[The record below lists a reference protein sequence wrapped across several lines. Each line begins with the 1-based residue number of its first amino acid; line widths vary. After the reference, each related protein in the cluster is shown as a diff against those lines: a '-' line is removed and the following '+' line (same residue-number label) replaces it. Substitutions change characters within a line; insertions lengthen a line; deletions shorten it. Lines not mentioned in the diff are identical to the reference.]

1 MALEVRWYDFVCFA
15 IVVGAILVS
24 LWMIL
29 KSKGDEN
36 REGRTKYESLLM
48 FGAPND
54 GFGFRLSSRIGC
66 LNSSQLWKSCWRGLH
81 PTWLLIFRMVAMVVM
96 VAIFSLV
103 MRIYGSSIMLYYT
116 DYWVRLNNYTLPVF
130 VCLPS
135 SGYSVPLFPNST
147 SLLCLSLSGSLSIGF
162 RIPIHGELG
171 FPPLAAAMASGD
183 DEASATGCGGRCP
196 YAPSSP
202 PPQRSPRRWCSLG
215 LRGSPSDQPTSG
227 PRAGVGSTPSPSSAT
242 ASSSSSPWPPP
253 RRDGRQRWVRSVL
266 LLHPV
271 DLHTSYYLFCDS
283 LRHICPRMLGLLK
296 TAYTE
301 NDEANGFLNDDP
313 EENPG
318 DRISRPNKN
327 DDQDQI
333 RFSSHHGRLLYEERA
348 GFWGYLMQI
357 IYQTSAGAVVLTD
370 VVFWGLLV
378 PFLSSEYFRVNLI
391 MACMHSVN
399 AVFLLI
405 DTALNNLPFPWFGMA
420 YFIFWSCIYVVF
432 QWVLHACG
440 STWWPYP
447 FLELATPWAPLWYFF
462 LALVHILCFS
472 FYWLIA
478 KAKVTYCPKL
488 FPHAYVGL
496 Y

>member
-1 MALEVRWYDFVCFA
+1 
-15 IVVGAILVS
+15 
-24 LWMIL
+24 
-29 KSKGDEN
+29 
-36 REGRTKYESLLM
+36 
-48 FGAPND
+48 
-54 GFGFRLSSRIGC
+54 
-66 LNSSQLWKSCWRGLH
+66 
-81 PTWLLIFRMVAMVVM
+81 
-96 VAIFSLV
+96 
-103 MRIYGSSIMLYYT
+103 
-116 DYWVRLNNYTLPVF
+116 
-130 VCLPS
+130 
-135 SGYSVPLFPNST
+135 
-147 SLLCLSLSGSLSIGF
+147 
-162 RIPIHGELG
+162 
-171 FPPLAAAMASGD
+171 MASGD
-183 DEASATGCGGRCP
+183 DEGIGYWMRWQVPVCALITAAPAIAAAVVLARVKREPLRSADLWAPCWGR
-196 YAPSSP
+196 
-202 PPQRSPRRWCSLG
+202 
-215 LRGSPSDQPTSG
+215 
-227 PRAGVGSTPSPSSAT
+227 
-242 ASSSSSPWPPP
+242 
-253 RRDGRQRWVRSVL
+253 
-266 LLHPV
+266 LHPIALLCYRV
-271 DLHTSYYLFCDS
+271 LVFFAMASFLAVTVVNDGFGAFYFYTQWTFTLVIVYFAGNLRYVFLQIASVISAHGCWVYSKQHT
-283 LRHICPRMLGLLK
+283 
-296 TAYTE
+296 TE

-399 AVFLLI
+399 AVFLLT